1 MEMTAAMKAPW
12 IDDRMRDA
20 GGGVWR
26 KIHLDYNNGPEVS
39 NVAGDWDPEQFA
51 ATLKAARVDAIV
63 VFAKDFHGYCYYP
76 SELGP
81 VQPNLAVP
89 DLIGEQVK
97 ACRDA
102 GIRIRIYYSLSW
114 DEGLAE
120 EHADWLVVKRDRS
133 TYMPAFDDRPFWTA
147 MCITEPGLLEI
158 VERHTTEILS
168 AYEVDGIWYDMASP
182 IAGECYCWRCLRDLR
197 AAGLDPF
204 DARVQLQHK
213 HELFND
219 LQKRLIKHVRSVRP
233 EARTE
238 FNTQAVVGLGERAE
252 YVENIDIEVLP
263 TGGWGYDY
271 LPIHA
276 RYARTHGVSVFGQT
290 GKFAKSWG
298 DYGGL
303 KHPAQ
308 LRIELAGILALG
320 IGCAIG
326 DEAPP
331 GMRLDAA
338 VYETVGELYSEVERV
353 QPYLEGAAA
362 VTEAAIVVG
371 GSPLTHLTR
380 LRSSFPSE
388 LGDSVTGLARLLIEQ
403 HVQFDVVET
412 AADFERYRLVLVP
425 DELEVD
431 AALAERLKAYMR
443 DGGAV
448 IASHRSL
455 RVDGGEELWPEE
467 LRDALRGA
475 SPYELPYV
483 RVAGEL
489 LGSQTRYR
497 DYDFALYEGADRW
510 LVDEGSGAVVH
521 ARLTEPEFE
530 HTPTRA
536 QHPPAAKPTD
546 YAAVVEVG
554 RLGAAAFPL
563 GASFHRHGYWVYR
576 ELFARLLERLLPER
590 LVRTSAPLSSEV
602 TLTHQRAGEGRGE
615 RWMVHIVNHSQSRI
629 FDVAAE
635 PARTVGGR
643 DRQRV
648 SYMDDPI
655 PLRDTRVMLTV
666 PSRIARAY
674 DAASGAE
681 LELQQD
687 GDGWSA
693 TVPETVTGSIVVFEA
708 PA

>member
-1 MEMTAAMKAPW
+1 MTAALRAPW
-12 IDDRMRDA
+12 IDDRMRNA

-26 KIHLDYNNGPEVS
+26 KIHLDFNNGPEASDVG
-39 NVAGDWDPEQFA
+39 ADFDPQEFV
-51 ATLKAARVDAIV
+51 ATLQAARVDAII
-63 VFAKDFHGYCYYP
+63 VFSKDYYGYCYYP

-89 DLIGEQVK
+89 DLLGQQVK

-102 GIRIRIYYSLSW
+102 GIKIGVYYSVAW

-120 EHADWLVVKRDRS
+120 EHPEWLSVKPDRT
-133 TYMPAFDDRPFWTA
+133 TYQVPFGERPYWTA
-147 MCITEPGLLEI
+147 LCINHPGLIEI
-158 VERHTTEILS
+158 VERHTTEIVS
-168 AYEVDGIWYDMASP
+168 AHEVDGMWYDMASP
-182 IAGECYCWRCLRDLR
+182 IGGHCYCWRCLRSMR
-197 AAGLDPF
+197 EAGLDPF
-204 DARVQLQHK
+204 DPRAQRRHK
-213 HELFND
+213 HELFNALQRRLRD
-219 LQKRLIKHVRSVRP
+219 LIHSLRP
-233 EARTE
+233 EASIE
-238 FNTQAVVGLGERAE
+238 FNQQVVLGLGDRIEL
-252 YVENIDIEVLP
+252 VDNIDIESLP

-303 KHPAQ
+303 KHPTQ
-308 LRIELAGILALG
+308 LRTELAGILALG

-510 LVDEGSGAVVH
+510 LVD
-521 ARLTEPEFE
+521 
-530 HTPTRA
+530 
-536 QHPPAAKPTD
+536 
-546 YAAVVEVG
+546 
-554 RLGAAAFPL
+554 
-563 GASFHRHGYWVYR
+563 
-576 ELFARLLERLLPER
+576 
-590 LVRTSAPLSSEV
+590 
-602 TLTHQRAGEGRGE
+602 
-615 RWMVHIVNHSQSRI
+615 
-629 FDVAAE
+629 
-635 PARTVGGR
+635 
-643 DRQRV
+643 
-648 SYMDDPI
+648 
-655 PLRDTRVMLTV
+655 
-666 PSRIARAY
+666 
-674 DAASGAE
+674 
-681 LELQQD
+681 
-687 GDGWSA
+687 
-693 TVPETVTGSIVVFEA
+693 
-708 PA
+708 